1 MVLVRKV
8 ALWGLPAVEAHD
20 VLHMVG
26 VGEHVDGLHGGD
38 AVGRIE
44 KGQIACL
51 RCGVAADVD
60 DTLGRGAQYD
70 LDDAG
75 VDTRTRRVEDHDVGV
90 AVTGDEVVV
99 EHILH
104 VAGIEARIAYAVCL
118 GVEARILDGLGDIL
132 HAYDRA
138 CGRGAE
144 VGYGAR
150 AGIEVVEGLGA
161 GQGGEAARNLV

>member
-20 VLHMVG
+20 ILHMVG

-60 DTLGRGAQYD
+60 YTLGRGAQYD
-70 LDDAG
+70 LD
-75 VDTRTRRVEDHDVGV
+75 
-90 AVTGDEVVV
+90 

-161 GQGGEAARNLV
+161 GQGGEASRNLV

>member
-20 VLHMVG
+20 ILHMVC

-60 DTLGRGAQYD
+60 YTLGCGAQYD
-70 LDDAG
+70 LDDA
-75 VDTRTRRVEDHDVGV
+75 
-90 AVTGDEVVV
+90 A
-99 EHILH
+99 
-104 VAGIEARIAYAVCL
+104 
-118 GVEARILDGLGDIL
+118 
-132 HAYDRA
+132 
-138 CGRGAE
+138 GRGS
-144 VGYGAR
+144 
-150 AGIEVVEGLGA
+150 
-161 GQGGEAARNLV
+161 

>member
-20 VLHMVG
+20 VLHMVC

-60 DTLGRGAQYD
+60 YALGCGAQYD

-75 VDTRTRRVEDHDVGV
+75 VDT
-90 AVTGDEVVV
+90 
-99 EHILH
+99 
-104 VAGIEARIAYAVCL
+104 AR
-118 GVEARILDGLGDIL
+118 GGSRIMTSGWPL
-132 HAYDRA
+132 RA
-138 CGRGAE
+138 MKSSLSTSFMSPA
-144 VGYGAR
+144 
-150 AGIEVVEGLGA
+150 
-161 GQGGEAARNLV
+161 

>member
-1 MVLVRKV
+1 MTS
-8 ALWGLPAVEAHD
+8 
-20 VLHMVG
+20 M
-26 VGEHVDGLHGGD
+26 
-38 AVGRIE
+38 
-44 KGQIACL
+44 
-51 RCGVAADVD
+51 
-60 DTLGRGAQYD
+60 
-70 LDDAG
+70 
-75 VDTRTRRVEDHDVGV
+75 TRRVEDHDVGV

-104 VAGIEARIAYAVCL
+104 VAGIEACICNAVCL

-150 AGIEVVEGLGA
+150 AGIEVVVSVPVR
-161 GQGGEAARNLV
+161 AAKPRATLYSSYACSEFVW